1 MKRCNLPPTN
11 FSEVELKRS
20 NDILRKVLSEFMMID
35 DDDAT
40 LTNILSSCGVTED
53 GYIEEMRRMISIIYR
68 RKSSKTIISPY
79 NTMLLNLIFIK
90 LLFILCYLLQI
101 YTKLLN
107 FIKFNTNLTFVT
119 AVYGLLAYL
128 CLYISKEEIVSKV
141 VK

>member
-1 MKRCNLPPTN
+1 MKMCNLPPTN

-20 NDILRKVLSEFMMID
+20 NDILRKVLSEVMMID

-40 LTNILSSCGVTED
+40 LTNVLSSCGVTED

-68 RKSSKTIISPY
+68 RKSSKMIISPY

>member
-40 LTNILSSCGVTED
+40 LTNVLSSCGVTED

>member
-20 NDILRKVLSEFMMID
+20 NDILRKVLSEVMMID

-40 LTNILSSCGVTED
+40 LTNVLSSCGVTED

-68 RKSSKTIISPY
+68 RKSSKMIISPY

>member
-40 LTNILSSCGVTED
+40 LTNVLSSCGVTED

-68 RKSSKTIISPY
+68 RKPNKTIISPY

-90 LLFILCYLLQI
+90 LLFILCYLL
-101 YTKLLN
+101 
-107 FIKFNTNLTFVT
+107 
-119 AVYGLLAYL
+119 
-128 CLYISKEEIVSKV
+128 
-141 VK
+141 